1 MFNIVKSCKESIL
14 RYKHFLDIFGRII
27 DLIGTSVASTDVK
40 EYAKKVDDQL
50 KDVVYRSLDK
60 GLKFDLDLLID
71 AICEKLKASINKESQ
86 IVLIKWIETLHSI
99 TNVNILN
106 CVPRFLFKLFTIVEG
121 HFNDKLQLKTE
132 LGKKSL
138 DQLDLFLADFQMQQS
153 RSLEL
158 DKEIIVELNRF
169 LKDQPSQQQLI
180 GKGHYEALCWLSE
193 FINYF
198 EQDYNLWLTECK
210 ELLEAPENQLTEE
223 ERQIKRDQKTFMKE
237 MYQ

>member
-1 MFNIVKSCKESIL
+1 MEHLDKILPPITRSFGDKDIKVQQAACDAMFNIVKSCKESIL

-60 GLKFDLDLLID
+60 GLKFDLDQLID

-138 DQLDLFLADFQMQQS
+138 DQLDLFLQDFQMQQS

-169 LKDQPSQQQLI
+169 LKDQPSQQ
-180 GKGHYEALCWLSE
+180 
-193 FINYF
+193 
-198 EQDYNLWLTECK
+198 
-210 ELLEAPENQLTEE
+210 
-223 ERQIKRDQKTFMKE
+223 
-237 MYQ
+237 